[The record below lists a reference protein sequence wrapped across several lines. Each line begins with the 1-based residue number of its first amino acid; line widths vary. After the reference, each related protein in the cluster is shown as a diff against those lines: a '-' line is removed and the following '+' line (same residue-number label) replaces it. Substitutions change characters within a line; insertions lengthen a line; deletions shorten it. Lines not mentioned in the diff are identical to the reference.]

1 MRLTG
6 DLAEVGP
13 YRILGRL
20 GEGGM
25 GTVYLA
31 ADPGGREVAV
41 KVVRP
46 DLALDD
52 QFRRRFRS
60 EVNRARQV
68 PPFCTAEVL
77 DADPYHDPPYLVVEY
92 IDGPSLYEVV
102 QRQGPLNRTTLHS
115 VAVGIATALTAIHGA
130 GVVHRDLKPG
140 NVLFGLGGIKVI
152 DFGIA
157 RALEPTSMH
166 TRTNQ
171 MVGTVSYMAP
181 ERFEHESVSQVGTP
195 ADVFAWGAVVA
206 YAGTGRRPFGA
217 ESPAATAVRIM
228 THPPELSG
236 LDEPM
241 RGLVERALAKN
252 PADRPGTRE
261 LLDELLATAPQ
272 PQTPSGRPAPAGS
285 APPASMRGTPFLRE
299 VVEAAAS
306 RRPVAAAPAQRPIPM
321 TPPPAGRRPGPRWVG
336 ALRRFEVAAAAAVVL
351 AVTTAVVVT
360 LRATGRPSGA
370 APDQAADRAAT
381 VAPAARPSAAA
392 ASTLAD
398 PGDATPPA
406 LTGHRRVALRPVGTD
421 LDLGVAAGGRVVPAG
436 SAEPTEFVLSP
447 AAGAYRIRTVSGR
460 CLNAGTAVTLGP
472 CTGDA
477 ALFIVDPV
485 REDTILLSHAGS
497 GVARWSEDRGA
508 IVLER
513 PGGGT
518 EPTAFTMLDRGPA

>member
-1 MRLTG
+1 MRFTG

-31 ADPGGREVAV
+31 ADPRGREVAV

-46 DLALDD
+46 ELALDD
-52 QFRRRFRS
+52 RFRRRFRS

-92 IDGPSLYEVV
+92 IDGPSLSEVV
-102 QRQGPLNRTTLHS
+102 QRQGPLSRTTLHS

-181 ERFEHESVSQVGTP
+181 ERFEHESVSRVGTP
-195 ADVFAWGAVVA
+195 TDVFAWGAVVA
-206 YAGTGRRPFGA
+206 YAGTGRTPFGA

-228 THPPELSG
+228 TSPPELSG

-241 RGLVERALAKN
+241 RGLVERALAKD
-252 PADRPGTRE
+252 PAERPGTRE

-272 PQTPSGRPAPAGS
+272 PQPQPQPQPGRQSPATA

-306 RRPVAAAPAQRPIPM
+306 RRPATAAPADRAIPM
-321 TPPPAGRRPGPRWVG
+321 APPPAPRRAVPHWIG

-360 LRATGRPSGA
+360 LRATGQPSGTPA
-370 APDQAADRAAT
+370 DQAAARPTTAAAT
-381 VAPAARPSAAA
+381 PADVTPAA
-392 ASTLAD
+392 LA
-398 PGDATPPA
+398 
-406 LTGHRRVALRPVGTD
+406 GHRRVALGLAGTN
-421 LDLGVAAGGRVVPAG
+421 LHLGVAAGGRVVPAE
-436 SAEPTEFVLSP
+436 SAEPTEFVLTS
-447 AAGAYRIRTVSGR
+447 AAGAYRIRAVSGR
-460 CLNAGTAVTLGP
+460 CLTAGPAVTLGP
-472 CTGDA
+472 CAGDA
-477 ALFIVDPV
+477 TLFRIDP
-485 REDTILLSHAGS
+485 RTDDTVLLTHAGS

-508 IVLER
+508 ILLER
-513 PGGGT
+513 PGGGI
-518 EPTAFTMLDRGPA
+518 EPTAFTLVDRGPA